1 VAKVPRRVRTE
12 ETGVDFLERKGE
24 IEDHVQPGTMTT
36 RPLLLFFLLLCM
48 TLSVQ
53 AQTFR
58 LRRPV
63 PDNIQTNGSYLYG
76 EPRLNNPGLAHTAI
90 DISISYDTVRSAS
103 DGTVW
108 FVGYDPGN
116 PTGGYEPTGCGNYL
130 FVQSPSGS
138 VYLYLL
144 YCHLSVPLVTNGQT
158 VVRGTPIAVS
168 GNTGNS
174 TGPHLHFELR
184 LGTPSSAGSK
194 TRRNPELWVAISG
207 MGAIYGRVPNAPNST
222 RVDISPDPKPRP
234 PYSTFSYAL
243 TYNFGDPAIGSDDVY
258 GENYAIGD
266 VKPGTYTITA
276 LGGGYQRVV
285 RVGAGEVVNADAG
298 VSFVAE
304 AATVPEDIFL
314 AQNFPNPFNPRTT
327 IRVDLPEAHR
337 LAVKVYDVIGREVAL
352 LADGIY
358 EPGVLNL
365 QFEGSGSPSGVLFC
379 RMIATRLSDGR
390 VTVAVRRMVLQR

>member
-1 VAKVPRRVRTE
+1 VT
-12 ETGVDFLERKGE
+12 
-24 IEDHVQPGTMTT
+24 I
-36 RPLLLFFLLLCM
+36 RPLLLVLLCF
-48 TLSVQ
+48 TLTVQ

-76 EPRLNNPGLAHTAI
+76 EPRLSNPGLAHTAI
-90 DISISYDTVRSAS
+90 DISIAYDTVWSAS

-116 PTGGYEPTGCGNYL
+116 PTGGYEPGGCGNYL
-130 FVQSPSGS
+130 FVQSPSGG

-144 YCHLSVPLVTNGQT
+144 YCHLSIPLVVNGQ
-158 VVRGTPIAVS
+158 VVVKGMPIAVS

-184 LGTPSSAGSK
+184 LGTPSSAGSR
-194 TRRNPELWVAISG
+194 TRRNPELWVAITG
-207 MGAIYGRVPNAPNST
+207 MGAIYGRIPNAPNNT

-234 PYSTFSYAL
+234 PYNSFSYAL

-276 LGGGYQRVV
+276 LSGAYRRVV
-285 RVGAGEVVNADAG
+285 VVGAGEVVNADAG
-298 VSFVAE
+298 ATY
-304 AATVPEDIFL
+304 AADAPTVPEAVAL

-327 IRVDLPEAHR
+327 IRVELPEAHR
-337 LAVKVYDVIGREVAL
+337 LAVKVYDLLGREIAV
-352 LADGIY
+352 LADGTY
-358 EPGVLNL
+358 EPGVH
-365 QFEGSGSPSGVLFC
+365 QFMFEGSNSPSGVLFC
-379 RMIATRLSDGR
+379 QMAATRLSDGR
-390 VTVAVRRMVLQR
+390 ITMAVRRMVLQR